1 MEFNMATLS
10 VIIGILGGILG
21 ILNQL
26 SNLRKEQAEQIRNQA
41 VRDTQLDGK
50 LKAIE
55 SKLDEHN
62 GYSKLYAEHSKALQD
77 IANTIIEMQTDIKW
91 LRGQK

>member
-1 MEFNMATLS
+1 MNINVATIS
-10 VIIGILGGILG
+10 AFIGLLGGILG

-26 SNLRKEQAEQIRNQA
+26 NNMRKEQTENIKAQA
-41 VRDTQLDGK
+41 VREQQLDDK
-50 LKAIE
+50 LKQIE

-77 IANTIIEMQTDIKW
+77 IANTIVAMQTDIKW
-91 LRGQK
+91 IKESR